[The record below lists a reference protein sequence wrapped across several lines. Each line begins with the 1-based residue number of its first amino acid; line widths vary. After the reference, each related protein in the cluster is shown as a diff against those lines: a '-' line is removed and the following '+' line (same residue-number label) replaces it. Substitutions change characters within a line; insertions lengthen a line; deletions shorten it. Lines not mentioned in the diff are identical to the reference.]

1 MEKIFYLISDPSQNI
16 PEADNNWI
24 EELKNKEIICSCG
37 NVIPPSPIDIYL
49 SEKFRKNFAPLTA
62 VIGVNIQILRKDL
75 MSILEINNIE
85 KMFFIGD
92 VYDVNKKK
100 SEDYISM
107 VPKKVVPIRGGKE
120 SSCKRCEQCGRVMY
134 FPLPLNNWYILKN
147 DIPNLPLF
155 PSTLYGIIID
165 ELKYKELK
173 LSGIKKIGYD
183 KLKVLNKAID
193 GYDSFFN
200 VD

>member
-1 MEKIFYLISDPSQNI
+1 
-16 PEADNNWI
+16 
-24 EELKNKEIICSCG
+24 
-37 NVIPPSPIDIYL
+37 
-49 SEKFRKNFAPLTA
+49 
-62 VIGVNIQILRKDL
+62 

-120 SSCKRCEQCGRVMY
+120 SSCKRCEQCGRVIY

-147 DIPNLPLF
+147 DIPNLLLF
-155 PSTLYGIIID
+155 PSTLNGIIID

>member
-1 MEKIFYLISDPSQNI
+1 M
-16 PEADNNWI
+16 
-24 EELKNKEIICSCG
+24 
-37 NVIPPSPIDIYL
+37 
-49 SEKFRKNFAPLTA
+49 
-62 VIGVNIQILRKDL
+62 LRKDL
-75 MSILEINNIE
+75 IPILEIKNIE
-85 KMFFIGD
+85 KIFFIGD

-155 PSTLYGIIID
+155 PSTLNGIIID

>member
-1 MEKIFYLISDPSQNI
+1 
-16 PEADNNWI
+16 
-24 EELKNKEIICSCG
+24 
-37 NVIPPSPIDIYL
+37 
-49 SEKFRKNFAPLTA
+49 
-62 VIGVNIQILRKDL
+62 
-75 MSILEINNIE
+75 
-85 KMFFIGD
+85 
-92 VYDVNKKK
+92 
-100 SEDYISM
+100 
-107 VPKKVVPIRGGKE
+107 
-120 SSCKRCEQCGRVMY
+120 MY

-147 DIPNLPLF
+147 DISNLPLF

-193 GYDSFFN
+193 GYDSLFN

>member
-1 MEKIFYLISDPSQNI
+1 MEKMFYLISDPSQNI

-24 EELKNKEIICSCG
+24 EDLKNKEIICSCG
-37 NVIPPSPIDIYL
+37 NVISSSPIDIYL

-62 VIGVNIQILRKDL
+62 VIGANIQMLRKDL
-75 MSILEINNIE
+75 MSILGINNIE

-92 VYDVNKKK
+92 V
-100 SEDYISM
+100 
-107 VPKKVVPIRGGKE
+107 
-120 SSCKRCEQCGRVMY
+120 CGRVMY

-147 DIPNLPLF
+147 DIPNLLLF
-155 PSTLYGIIID
+155 PSTLNGIIID

>member
-1 MEKIFYLISDPSQNI
+1 MIF
-16 PEADNNWI
+16 
-24 EELKNKEIICSCG
+24 
-37 NVIPPSPIDIYL
+37 
-49 SEKFRKNFAPLTA
+49 
-62 VIGVNIQILRKDL
+62 QI
-75 MSILEINNIE
+75 
-85 KMFFIGD
+85 
-92 VYDVNKKK
+92 
-100 SEDYISM
+100 
-107 VPKKVVPIRGGKE
+107 
-120 SSCKRCEQCGRVMY
+120 
-134 FPLPLNNWYILKN
+134 
-147 DIPNLPLF
+147 LPLF

>member
-1 MEKIFYLISDPSQNI
+1 MEKMFYLISDPSQNI

-37 NVIPPSPIDIYL
+37 NVISPSPIDIYL

-62 VIGVNIQILRKDL
+62 VIGVNIQMLRKDL

-134 FPLPLNNWYILKN
+134 FPLPLNNWYILKM
-147 DIPNLPLF
+147 IFQICPYFL
-155 PSTLYGIIID
+155 
-165 ELKYKELK
+165 
-173 LSGIKKIGYD
+173 
-183 KLKVLNKAID
+183 VLLM
-193 GYDSFFN
+193 GLL
-200 VD
+200 

>member
-1 MEKIFYLISDPSQNI
+1 MEKMFYLISDPSQNI

-37 NVIPPSPIDIYL
+37 NVISSSPIDIYL

-62 VIGVNIQILRKDL
+62 VIVVNIQMLRKDL

-147 DIPNLPLF
+147 DIPICPYFLALF
-155 PSTLYGIIID
+155 MGL
-165 ELKYKELK
+165 L
-173 LSGIKKIGYD
+173 
-183 KLKVLNKAID
+183 
-193 GYDSFFN
+193 
-200 VD
+200 